1 MSILVVGLNH
11 RTAPVGLLERLSISE
26 EMLPKA
32 LHQLSTYDHVLEGV
46 VLSTCNRVEVY
57 AAVSRFHGGA
67 QDLRNLLAE
76 FCHVAPEDFAD
87 HLYTYHEDGAV
98 AHLFRVVAG
107 IDSMV
112 VGESEILGQVR
123 RAYQGAVD
131 HGTVQRTL
139 GRAFRQALHVG
150 KRARTETAIARNA
163 VSISSAAVDLARR
176 AFSNRSLSNKRVI
189 IVGAGKMGG
198 LAMRA
203 LARAGARDVTI
214 VNRTGERARDLGGAF
229 GAAPRPMEELADA
242 IGAAD
247 IVISSTTAP
256 QVIIERSMVE
266 RAIGSGSSGHPLLM
280 IDIAMPRDIDPS
292 VAEVEGVVLRDI
304 EDLRGVVEGN
314 VGSRLGEVIKVE
326 RIIAEEVD
334 RFVQWERAGEIAPT
348 VSALVAAGEEIRRS
362 ELRRMGVRFRALS
375 PEEQEAVD
383 QVTARIVAKL
393 LHRPIEKAKAV
404 ASSKQGQGYLTAL
417 RDLFGLDEE
426 PEPWL

>member
-214 VNRTGERARDLGGAF
+214 VNRTGERAR
-229 GAAPRPMEELADA
+229 
-242 IGAAD
+242 
-247 IVISSTTAP
+247 
-256 QVIIERSMVE
+256 
-266 RAIGSGSSGHPLLM
+266 
-280 IDIAMPRDIDPS
+280 
-292 VAEVEGVVLRDI
+292 
-304 EDLRGVVEGN
+304 
-314 VGSRLGEVIKVE
+314 
-326 RIIAEEVD
+326 
-334 RFVQWERAGEIAPT
+334 
-348 VSALVAAGEEIRRS
+348 
-362 ELRRMGVRFRALS
+362 
-375 PEEQEAVD
+375 
-383 QVTARIVAKL
+383 
-393 LHRPIEKAKAV
+393 
-404 ASSKQGQGYLTAL
+404 
-417 RDLFGLDEE
+417 
-426 PEPWL
+426 